1 MSGFASLSAIP
12 GLSEENENGNGG
24 LSRTQSEGGVVG
36 GLGGSGVVGGKMK
49 HTLAAAAVVVVLN
62 SFFGC
67 CSFFLACCFLF
78 LLVSSCF
85 FLFLLV
91 CRWWGWR
98 AIDGIGRSTSI
109 ASFEQKFKIVAGPV
123 FFLPLFSAPRRV

>member
-1 MSGFASLSAIP
+1 M
-12 GLSEENENGNGG
+12 
-24 LSRTQSEGGVVG
+24 G

-62 SFFGC
+62 TFFGC

>member
-1 MSGFASLSAIP
+1 M
-12 GLSEENENGNGG
+12 
-24 LSRTQSEGGVVG
+24 G

-62 SFFGC
+62 SFFW
-67 CSFFLACCFLF
+67 LLF
-78 LLVSSCF
+78 VLSCLLLLVSSCF

-91 CRWWGWR
+91 CRWWWWR